1 MMRASRRNVR
11 DEPRTQIEEEEQQ
24 QQQEF
29 RMFLLPME
37 LLHNGG
43 GDDDD
48 DGAHGQ
54 ESRQHEA
61 THKKK

>member
-11 DEPRTQIEEEEQQ
+11 DEPRTKIEEEEEEQD
-24 QQQEF
+24 F

-37 LLHNGG
+37 LLHNG
-43 GDDDD
+43 DDDD
-48 DGAHGQ
+48 DEAHGQ

>member
-1 MMRASRRNVR
+1 MRASRRNVR
-11 DEPRTQIEEEEQQ
+11 DEPRTKIEEEEEE
-24 QQQEF
+24 QEF

-37 LLHNGG
+37 LLHNGDD
-43 GDDDD
+43 DDDD